1 MSGDLSLSK
10 PPERQDIEAADLLDI
25 TRVSGFWTSS
35 PPRHGAPHVKEK
47 ELRLALVCY
56 GGVSLALYMH
66 GVINEFLKLSRASK
80 AYHSIA
86 KSERQEGRNFEA
98 VNGDDGRRHDTEEMY
113 FALLQSIGG
122 TLNLRVIVDSIAGAS
137 AGGISG
143 IVLARALA
151 HDLSIDHLRDLWLQ
165 EADVF
170 RLLGASQRA
179 RPWSKWLLRPV
190 LWTLFR
196 LRRLG
201 PTLDRE
207 IQRNLS
213 MFFRSRW
220 FEPPFD
226 GDRFLEVLFDGLSAM
241 RGKGD
246 KPSSLLPP
254 GHELSLA
261 VSVTDFFGYPR
272 DVKINTPSVI
282 SEREH
287 GLFWT
292 FKCHNGSNESETSGL
307 ADSNLPGLALA
318 ARATSSFPGAF
329 PPVQLSNLEQLLAKR
344 KLNWPDRQQFMA
356 ANFKEHIRAG
366 VDAERTSFLDGG
378 IVNNK
383 PFSAVLNMVRERP
396 AHRDVDRRLVFIE
409 PDLER
414 SSPPPRGV
422 VPSFI
427 RTLEGAILEIPMRAP
442 IYHELAGVQEFN
454 ETTER
459 MRSVLRAA
467 YPELARFVIAVTE
480 RVPSAD
486 DTGCTVEFWRR
497 TANMLA
503 AKEASYAYQVYAR
516 LKTFSVIDTLVG
528 LICDLGEIDQ
538 ASPFG
543 TRLAGEIRT
552 WANRRGAIAPDG
564 SLSMADVS
572 QSRQWID
579 FLHDFDVE
587 FRRRRLSF
595 VMRGLNLL
603 YSRLEEPT
611 FLAVGPDHIDGLK
624 RLLQAPLN
632 TLRKPDFVH
641 FGSRKLRARVAA
653 LGFELSF
660 SGATSENSLDRE
672 LDRVMEQLHIE
683 LDLGGFD
690 RVVDTIVASSMTGDL
705 PTALHRE
712 MLVYYIGFPLWDVWT
727 FPISEWRA
735 VEEHREVRVER
746 ISPLDSVLLRNGAH
760 ATRLKGAEFKHFA
773 GFLSRSRREHDYLW
787 GRLDAAERLIDIVSE
802 AAAIEG
808 ALGKTDIRML
818 KRDAFRSIIDTEE
831 HHLQDKD
838 LIAKVRSEVGKL

>member
-1 MSGDLSLSK
+1 M
-10 PPERQDIEAADLLDI
+10 
-25 TRVSGFWTSS
+25 
-35 PPRHGAPHVKEK
+35 KEK

-66 GVINEFLKLSRASK
+66 GAIKEILKLSRASK
-80 AYHSIA
+80 AYHSIS
-86 KSERQEGRNFEA
+86 KSERQEGQSFEA
-98 VNGDDGRRHDTEEMY
+98 VNGDDGRRHDTEEVY
-113 FALLQSIGG
+113 FSLLRSIGV

-179 RPWSKWLLRPV
+179 RPWSKWFLRPV

-201 PTLDRE
+201 PALDRE

-226 GDRFLEVLFDGLSAM
+226 GDRFLELLFDGLSAM
-241 RGKGD
+241 RGNGD

-261 VSVTDFFGYPR
+261 VSITDFFGYPR
-272 DVKINTPSVI
+272 DVKINTPSVV

-292 FKCHNGSNESETSGL
+292 FKHRNWSNESETSDL
-307 ADSNLPGLALA
+307 ADSNVPGLALA

-344 KLNWPDRQQFMA
+344 RLDWPGRQKFFA
-356 ANFKEHIRAG
+356 ANFKEHVRAG
-366 VDAERTSFLDGG
+366 VDPENTSFLDGS

-396 AHRDVDRRLVFIE
+396 AYRDVDRRLIFIE
-409 PDLER
+409 PDPER
-414 SSPPPRGV
+414 SSPPPGGD

-442 IYHELAGVQEFN
+442 IYHELARVQEFN

-459 MRSVLRAA
+459 MRAVLKAA
-467 YPELARFVIAVTE
+467 YPELAGFVITVTE
-480 RVPSAD
+480 RVPSTEDA
-486 DTGCTVEFWRR
+486 GCTVKFWRE
-497 TANMLA
+497 TANVLA

-516 LKTFSVIDTLVG
+516 FKTFSIIDNLVG

-538 ASPFG
+538 ASPIG
-543 TRLAGEIRT
+543 TRLADEIRT
-552 WANRRGAIAPDG
+552 WANRRGAIPPDG
-564 SLSMADVS
+564 SLSMAGVS
-572 QSRQWID
+572 QPRQWID
-579 FLHDFDVE
+579 FLLDFDVE

-611 FLAVGPDHIDGLK
+611 FVAVRPHHVDGLK

-632 TLRKPDFVH
+632 SLRKPEFAH
-641 FGSRKLRARVAA
+641 FASPKLRARVAA
-653 LGFELSF
+653 LGFELSI
-660 SGATSENSLDRE
+660 SGAAMENRLDQE
-672 LDRVMEQLHIE
+672 LDCLMEQLHLE
-683 LDLGGFD
+683 LDLVGFD
-690 RVVDTIVASSMTGDL
+690 RVVDTIVASSMTGDM
-705 PTALHRE
+705 PTALHQE
-712 MLVYYIGFPLWDVWT
+712 MLIYYIGFPFWDVWT
-727 FPISEWRA
+727 FPVSEWRA
-735 VEEHREVRVER
+735 VEEHREVRVDR
-746 ISPLDSVLLRNGAH
+746 ISPVDTVLLRNGAH
-760 ATRLKGAEFKHFA
+760 AARLKGAEFKHFA

-787 GRLDAAERLIDIVSE
+787 GRLDGAARLIDIVSD
-802 AAAIEG
+802 AAAMEG

-818 KRDAFRSIIDTEE
+818 KRDAFRAILDTEE

-838 LIAKVRSEVGKL
+838 LIAQMRSEVSKL